1 MDSKSFHLK
10 INQWMPEYLSQ
21 HESLIFAESFFFF
34 FFFIP
39 TLMWKGQEIALN
51 AVQKMTHTS
60 VLIQILTTALEYGH
74 TQKTEGEYTGKEDS
88 YWLKI
93 HVLII

>member
-1 MDSKSFHLK
+1 
-10 INQWMPEYLSQ
+10 
-21 HESLIFAESFFFF
+21 
-34 FFFIP
+34 
-39 TLMWKGQEIALN
+39 MWKGQEIALN